1 MVMTES
7 DAIDWAVE
15 VMSFTRRIGGVDESL
30 TVALSAGGP
39 TRQTLPM
46 KASMPIG
53 QKPPLTGEI
62 DAFSHQTTHPRVR
75 PVAVATK
82 TILLGR
88 QKTE

>member
-1 MVMTES
+1 MTES

-15 VMSFTRRIGGVDESL
+15 VMSFTRRVRGVDRTIS
-30 TVALSAGGP
+30 VANSAGRP

-53 QKPPLTGEI
+53 QKSQPRGDI
-62 DAFSHQTTHPRVR
+62 DAFLHQTTHPRVQ

-88 QKTE
+88 